1 MPPVDHT
8 HTHGT
13 RRRHPLL
20 SLHEPPFCRPPIL
33 PIELLGSNIAPTTY
47 HVSALAASATPNPRA
62 GGDGRSRRAVGASNY
77 MVEESQGQG
86 QGRAGHTSS
95 EPASATS
102 EKHPAPGSSS
112 ANHDAASKRRRG
124 LGIVQVAKCRLRY
137 EIPVRQSKE
146 NLRSE
151 IEQQHQSDSV
161 IEALEAGAVGGDM
174 LGGVIPP
181 GSSAVPI
188 YPRAPQLAQK
198 HEYDQNNVWE
208 FSSHRQTQSTRND
221 FHPDFMQWTAEL
233 PRQNRADH
241 GAANLV
247 NQRDYRQCLGTP
259 PARIVLLLGVPDF
272 CLAQQRILREGFPH
286 SRPRYCSQILV
297 SALLVLGCGFSN
309 KPNIWANVNDQSTLV
324 DHFFKETLRLFYRE
338 INNHTLTTIQAFSC
352 MFLRDA
358 SCGRGTES

>member
-1 MPPVDHT
+1 MELSVSKTTPV
-8 HTHGT
+8 
-13 RRRHPLL
+13 
-20 SLHEPPFCRPPIL
+20 
-33 PIELLGSNIAPTTY
+33 TY
-47 HVSALAASATPNPRA
+47 HVSALAASAA
-62 GGDGRSRRAVGASNY
+62 ASVGASSSPRPTDRRPRSACALHALKNALPVSTQEIAE
-77 MVEESQGQG
+77 MEEGSPGQ
-86 QGRAGHTSS
+86 GHTSS

-102 EKHPAPGSSS
+102 EKHLAPGSSS
-112 ANHDAASKRRRG
+112 ANHDAARKRCRG
-124 LGIVQVAKCRLRY
+124 LDIVNSNACTECRKKRAKVQVAKCRLRY

-151 IEQQHQSDSV
+151 IEQQRQSDSV
-161 IEALEAGAVGGDM
+161 IEALEAGA
-174 LGGVIPP
+174 
-181 GSSAVPI
+181 
-188 YPRAPQLAQK
+188 APQLAQK

-247 NQRDYRQCLGTP
+247 NQRDCRQCLGTP